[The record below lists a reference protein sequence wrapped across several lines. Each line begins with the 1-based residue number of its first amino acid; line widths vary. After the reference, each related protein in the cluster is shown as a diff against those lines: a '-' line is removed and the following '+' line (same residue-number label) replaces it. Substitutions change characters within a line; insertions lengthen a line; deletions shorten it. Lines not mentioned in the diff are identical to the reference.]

1 MSNIESNNLI
11 LKGGEHPSSLSGN
24 NALYGSKL
32 VGGKKSTNKSTK
44 RKTTKKTSSKKS
56 TNKSTNKSTKRKT
69 AKKSCW
75 WNIFKK

>member
-11 LKGGEHPSSLSGN
+11 LKGEQPSSLSGN

-32 VGGKKSTNKSTK
+32 VGGKKSSKKSTK
-44 RKTTKKTSSKKS
+44 RKTAKKTSSKTSSK
-56 TNKSTNKSTKRKT
+56 KSTKRKT